1 MDQTQIAEKLQI
13 IQDGINTEGDLI
25 NQIITA
31 LEGKGGNNGDIS
43 IETCTGLL
51 TMGDQF
57 DSPGGQE
64 EYTCYY
70 LNNNLE
76 TVSFTGI
83 PEEENTF
90 HPVKNSLFVIIGW
103 HNMDGNCGASGSCNV
118 LHSRYGIAICTAT
131 GDFSMEYM
139 S

>member
-1 MDQTQIAEKLQI
+1 MSQTQIAEKLQI

-31 LEGKGGNNGDIS
+31 LEGKSGNNGDIS
-43 IETCTGLL
+43 VETCTGLL
-51 TMGDQF
+51 TVRRVGS
-57 DSPGGQE
+57 SPIPAT

-76 TVSFTGI
+76 TVSFTGTT
-83 PEEENTF
+83 EEENTF
-90 HPVKNSLFVIIGW
+90 HPVKNSIFVIIGW

-118 LHSRYGIAICTAT
+118 LHARYGIAICTAT

-139 S
+139 I